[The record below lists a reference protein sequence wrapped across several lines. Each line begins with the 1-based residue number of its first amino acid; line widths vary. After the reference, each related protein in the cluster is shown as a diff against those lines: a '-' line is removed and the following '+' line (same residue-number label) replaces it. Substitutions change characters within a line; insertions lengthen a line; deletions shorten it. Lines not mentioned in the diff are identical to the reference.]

1 MKDSSLLGRFVFCVP
16 NLEDF
21 CMSLTPSRLG
31 VFLFPSSP
39 PGPRPKG
46 LPDPALTVQSSPVAA
61 TVISPQPPFFAPP
74 NTRLPRL
81 RSSIRDPSLLDWSIR
96 RRCGCANRPFHRRL
110 ACSDRVA
117 SALRSPF
124 HARTTWACLLHTRR
138 VAPGQCECM
147 G

>member
-1 MKDSSLLGRFVFCVP
+1 MKDSFLLDRFVFCVP
-16 NLEDF
+16 NLEASA
-21 CMSLTPSRLG
+21 CHSRLHAWQLPLP
-31 VFLFPSSP
+31 LFPP